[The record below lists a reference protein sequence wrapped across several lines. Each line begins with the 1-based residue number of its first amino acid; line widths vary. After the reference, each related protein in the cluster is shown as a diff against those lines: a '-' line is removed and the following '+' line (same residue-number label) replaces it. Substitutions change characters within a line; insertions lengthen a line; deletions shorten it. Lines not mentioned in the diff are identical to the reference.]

1 MTAAVRVS
9 VFAKTDLGQTRDH
22 NEDSF
27 LVANLSSGVASLMP
41 DVREHEVGPR
51 GSLFL
56 VADGMGGAAAGELA
70 SSMATEVI
78 WQHLLT
84 TWANDTE
91 LSGERLALRMREAV
105 ERANAELF
113 QYAEEHPEV
122 RGMGTTLTMVGVLGS
137 DAYLAQIGD
146 SRAYLVR
153 SGRTYQLT
161 RDQSLTQRLVD
172 AGELSEEEAEKSER
186 RNIILQALGPD
197 VQVRV
202 DLSQQSLRRGD
213 VLIMCSD
220 GLSGLVKRDEIGEV
234 AGRVQELP
242 DLCSALIDL
251 ANSRGGPDN
260 ITVVAARFG
269 GAGLADPEPAD
280 EVGYRNLPAE
290 DEVTVELPTVPPLV
304 APELRTGSP
313 RTVLIGA
320 LVIAVLIA
328 LALILLF

>member
-1 MTAAVRVS
+1 
-9 VFAKTDLGQTRDH
+9 
-22 NEDSF
+22 
-27 LVANLSSGVASLMP
+27 
-41 DVREHEVGPR
+41 
-51 GSLFL
+51 
-56 VADGMGGAAAGELA
+56 
-70 SSMATEVI
+70 
-78 WQHLLT
+78 
-84 TWANDTE
+84 
-91 LSGERLALRMREAV
+91 
-105 ERANAELF
+105 
-113 QYAEEHPEV
+113 
-122 RGMGTTLTMVGVLGS
+122 MGTTLTMVGIFGG

-146 SRAYLVR
+146 SRAYLIR

-213 VLIMCSD
+213 MLIMCSD

-234 AGRVQELP
+234 AGRVQQLP

-260 ITVVAARFG
+260 ITVIAARFG
-269 GAGLADPEPAD
+269 GAGLADPDPAD
-280 EVGYRNLPAE
+280 EVGYRNLPVE
-290 DEVTVELPTVPPLV
+290 DEVTVELPTVPPVV

-320 LVIAVLIA
+320 VVLAVLIA

>member
-1 MTAAVRVS
+1 MSAAVHVS
-9 VFAKTDLGQTRDH
+9 VFAKTDLGQTREH

-27 LVANLSSGVASLMP
+27 LVADLSTGTASLMP
-41 DVREHEVGPR
+41 DVREHDVGER
-51 GSLFL
+51 GSLFV

-84 TWANDTE
+84 TWATDTE
-91 LSGERLALRMREAV
+91 LSPELFALRLREAV

-122 RGMGTTLTMVGVLGS
+122 HGMGTTLTMAGVFGS
-137 DAYLAQIGD
+137 ELYLAQIGD
-146 SRAYLVR
+146 SRAYLIR
-153 SGRTYQLT
+153 DGRTFQLT
-161 RDQSLTQRLVD
+161 RDQSLTQRLID

-197 VQVRV
+197 LQIRV
-202 DLSQQSLRRGD
+202 DLSHQALRRD
-213 VLIMCSD
+213 DLLIMCSD

-234 AGRVQELP
+234 AGRITSLP

-269 GAGLADPEPAD
+269 GEGLAPPEPSD
-280 EVGYRNLPAE
+280 DVGYHNLDIE
-290 DEVTVELPTVPPLV
+290 EVTTVEFPAAAPLVPP
-304 APELRTGSP
+304 EQRTGSP
-313 RTVLIGA
+313 RTVLLSAVVIAIIVIIA
-320 LVIAVLIA
+320 LV
-328 LALILLF
+328 LLF